1 MIELEHAVNALTVVV
16 VIFVIILTLSDWRD
30 DNK

>member
-16 VIFVIILTLSDWRD
+16 VIFAIILTLSDWRD